1 MAAAGGPGRRT
12 AVTGQP
18 PVVVGE
24 REWDGSLWWSVLAS
38 GVLHL
43 LAVAI
48 VLLVPRSFAPPPP
61 PLVSYSVDLVAPD
74 RVGGT
79 NMVAG
84 GKGRVQGPALTT
96 VAPPAPKPV
105 SKVEQAKPPE
115 PPPPV
120 EVASKPEPPPPPPK
134 AEEPP
139 KAEPKPEPK
148 VEEKPKPEE
157 KAKDDEMALAEKARK
172 VPSPRPT
179 VAKPAP
185 TVPAKPA
192 PSPQAKPA
200 PTAPAKAAPSA
211 KVVAQAPAPK
221 ASQVVAQ
228 VTPVRAVT
236 PAGKPAARVAA
247 ATPGTAT
254 DTATRERDARI
265 AAAVRRVEQQVGVRG
280 GGTGQSAGE
289 QPGGGPIAVGP
300 GEGVGGALRGFEYLM
315 YYNQLQ
321 TRIKQSWA
329 WAGGGPKL
337 EADVRLNIAEN
348 GEISNVRTVR
358 SSGDA
363 GFDASVE
370 RAVRAVNPLPP
381 PPEAYRKEFADVVLS
396 FSSEQL
402 FQ

>member
-1 MAAAGGPGRRT
+1 
-12 AVTGQP
+12 VTGQP

-38 GVLHL
+38 GALHL
-43 LAVAI
+43 LVVAI
-48 VLLVPRSFAPPPP
+48 VLLMPRSFAPPPP

-79 NMVAG
+79 NIVAG

-96 VAPPAPKPV
+96 VAPPAPKPPPQA
-105 SKVEQAKPPE
+105 EEAKPPE

-139 KAEPKPEPK
+139 KTEPQPEPP
-148 VEEKPKPEE
+148 VEEKSKPEE
-157 KAKDDEMALAEKARK
+157 KASDDEMALADKARK
-172 VPSPRPT
+172 PPTPRPT
-179 VAKPAP
+179 VARPAP
-185 TVPAKPA
+185 TASAKPA
-192 PSPQAKPA
+192 PSPQAKPV

-211 KVVAQAPAPK
+211 KAVAQAPSPK
-221 ASQVVAQ
+221 ASQAVAQ
-228 VTPVRAVT
+228 TTPARSVTP
-236 PAGKPAARVAA
+236 PGKSVARVAA
-247 ATPGTAT
+247 ATPGAAT
-254 DTATRERDARI
+254 DAATAARDARI

-280 GGTGQSAGE
+280 GGTGQAAGD
-289 QPGGGPIAVGP
+289 QPGGPISVGP

-329 WAGGGPKL
+329 WAGVGPKL
-337 EADVRLNIAEN
+337 EAEVRLNIAEN

>member
-1 MAAAGGPGRRT
+1 MAVHDGPERRT

-38 GVLHL
+38 GGLHL
-43 LAVAI
+43 LVIAI
-48 VLLVPRSFAPPPP
+48 VLLIPRRFTPPPP
-61 PLVSYSVDLVAPD
+61 ALVSYSVDLVAPD

-79 NMVAG
+79 NVVAG

-96 VAPPAPKPV
+96 VAPPAPKP
-105 SKVEQAKPPE
+105 EAPPKPPA
-115 PPPPV
+115 PPPV
-120 EVASKPEPPPPPPK
+120 EVASKPEPAPAPPE
-134 AEEPP
+134 ADEPP
-139 KAEPKPEPK
+139 KVEPKPEPKPEPK
-148 VEEKPKPEE
+148 VEPKPPPEE
-157 KAKDDEMALAEKARK
+157 KVRDDEMALADKARK
-172 VPSPRPT
+172 PPSPPPAT
-179 VAKPAP
+179 VARPVP
-185 TVPAKPA
+185 TAPAKPT
-192 PSPQAKPA
+192 SPQAKTA

-211 KVVAQAPAPK
+211 KAVAKGPTPK

-228 VTPVRAVT
+228 TTPARSVT

-247 ATPGTAT
+247 ATPARET
-254 DTATRERDARI
+254 DTATSVRDARI

-280 GGTGQSAGE
+280 GGTGEAASD
-289 QPGGGPIAVGP
+289 QPGGPISVGP

-329 WAGGGPKL
+329 WAGVGPKL
-337 EADVRLNIAEN
+337 EAEVRLNIAEN